1 MGGRR
6 KEIKMTKEEIKV
18 LAYNTIAYAAER
30 LNDDQ
35 YSVGWING
43 VTSIV
48 NEIIEAMEAE
58 EVKAHI
64 EKVMSA
70 EEDEPAETPQP
81 VSSDESE
88 EMPKRKGGKAE
99 VKLDMPAVKAM
110 RDAGRTW
117 AWIADEFGCSIQ
129 TVINHYKKVYGD
141 D

>member
-1 MGGRR
+1 
-6 KEIKMTKEEIKV
+6 MTENEIKV
-18 LAYNTIAYAAER
+18 LAYNAIAYAVER

-64 EKVMSA
+64 EKVIPP

-81 VSSDESE
+81 VSSDETE
-88 EMPKRKGGKAE
+88 EPLKRKGGKAE

-117 AWIADEFGCSIQ
+117 TWIADEFGCSIQ